1 MPLCLIN
8 LKGLGKMAKSIEMKL
23 NKLNAT
29 FDEWCDQIEKELQFP
44 IDRYSYISH
53 YEKGLESDIVT
64 KEINKSYE

>member
-1 MPLCLIN
+1 
-8 LKGLGKMAKSIEMKL
+8 MKL